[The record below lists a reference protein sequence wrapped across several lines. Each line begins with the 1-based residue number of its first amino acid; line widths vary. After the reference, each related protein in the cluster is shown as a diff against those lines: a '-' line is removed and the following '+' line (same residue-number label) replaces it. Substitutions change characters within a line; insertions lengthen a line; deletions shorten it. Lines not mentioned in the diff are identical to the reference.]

1 MVTCVFT
8 LEGRERG
15 GLGPEAGEKVVP
27 RKSIKRVSGETQVT
41 LCRGGDALSVLVDV
55 QLPKDGPLVLVAVA

>member
-27 RKSIKRVSGETQVT
+27 RKSTNGCPVRLKLKRAEEEVLT
-41 LCRGGDALSVLVDV
+41 LSVLVDM
-55 QLPKDGPLVLVAVA
+55 QLH